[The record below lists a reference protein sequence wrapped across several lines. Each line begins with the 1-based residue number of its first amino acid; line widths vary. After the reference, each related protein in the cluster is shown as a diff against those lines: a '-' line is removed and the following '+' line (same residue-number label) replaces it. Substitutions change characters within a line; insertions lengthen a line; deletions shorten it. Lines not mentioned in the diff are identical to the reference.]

1 MAANALTRAFPK
13 SPRLDK
19 SARNGAQKST
29 IAFSFCFRNSIDP
42 FGESIDVFLSERKKK
57 KEGER
62 ERGTISKQM
71 ESWAFRIPKTA
82 RAGGKIVHSISWRG
96 SKERRFARDRRNGN
110 KEGTTQWR
118 REVSENNKGT
128 IQAQWWW

>member
-42 FGESIDVFLSERKKK
+42 LGESIDVFLSERKKK

-62 ERGTISKQM
+62 ERGGDDLETD
-71 ESWAFRIPKTA
+71 
-82 RAGGKIVHSISWRG
+82 GIVGFS
-96 SKERRFARDRRNGN
+96 N
-110 KEGTTQWR
+110 
-118 REVSENNKGT
+118 SENGESGWKSR
-128 IQAQWWW
+128 AFH